1 MPAGEGWREIALL
14 TVYGGAA
21 GLLYGALM
29 NLWMWPFVTGL
40 DSEISFQ
47 AERRSGKPRSVH
59 RLHAGDLA
67 GFDIPR
73 AITNAVL
80 IAIGRPVLLALR
92 RVARRAA
99 FEAPVDFAPTSTA
112 TPTSKSIMH

>member
-1 MPAGEGWREIALL
+1 
-14 TVYGGAA
+14 
-21 GLLYGALM
+21 M

-47 AERRSGKPRSVH
+47 AGAPLTENLGRFIGYT
-59 RLHAGDLA
+59 LA
-67 GFDIPR
+67 TSLGFDIPR

-80 IAIGRPVLLALR
+80 IALTGRPVLLALR

-99 FEAPVDFAPTSTA
+99 FAAPVDFAPPPTA
-112 TPTSKSIMH
+112 ESIMH